1 MKKLGWD
8 SAKLFR
14 EVSRWGG
21 GGGWCSEDK
30 MGELDRPSTHL

>member
-21 GGGWCSEDK
+21 GGCSEDK